1 MTAHRSLIR
10 RPSLTGWF
18 AIRSLLVTALA
29 VVTGVL
35 LAAPVS
41 AQLFGVVFDPT
52 NYANALL
59 RYEELERQLTQMVQT
74 YEQIR
79 TQYELLKYQAQ
90 RMPVDMN
97 VRYRSAPT
105 PWLPFSAANAYGTTA
120 AWILSANN
128 GHEAGL
134 AYTLA
139 TQPLLDYGSA
149 MGRLSAEEA
158 GRVQHRYDRV
168 QLTDASITHGLEALG
183 FLRGHQLSVEQ
194 TIRNLEDDA
203 YSGEPGVN
211 TQIAVLNKLSAT
223 AVTSARL
230 AKDANNVLVSLLEQ
244 HLLDATE
251 RREAAVQAINAHIA
265 FETDARPL
273 LARTTAQTTEALTTF
288 RIP

>member
-1 MTAHRSLIR
+1 MSAHASQNR
-10 RPSLTGWF
+10 RALPIGRF
-18 AIRSLLVTALA
+18 AVRSLLVRAIVA
-29 VVTGVL
+29 VVGFG
-35 LAAPVS
+35 LAAPVA

-52 NYANALL
+52 NFENALL
-59 RYEELERQLTQMVQT
+59 RYAELEKQLAQMVQT
-74 YEQIR
+74 YQQIR

-90 RMPVDMN
+90 RIAVDMN

-105 PWLPFSAANAYGTTA
+105 PWLSFEAANAYGTTA
-120 AWILSANN
+120 AWIRSANN
-128 GHEAGL
+128 GHEAGM

-139 TQPLLDYGSA
+139 TQPLRDYGPA
-149 MGRLSAEEA
+149 MGRLSVEET
-158 GRVQHRYDRV
+158 GRVETRYDRV

-183 FLRGHQLSVEQ
+183 FLRGHQMSVEQ

-203 YSGEPGVN
+203 YSGDPDFN

-244 HLLDATE
+244 QLLDATD

-273 LARTTAQTTEALTTF
+273 LAQTTAQTTEALTTF